1 MINSHSSITCHF
13 METAFKCKYIHFM
26 FRGKLENKN
35 ADRVVLLYTKDAK
48 TTKKIYENNKAGVA
62 QTVLQH

>member
-1 MINSHSSITCHF
+1 
-13 METAFKCKYIHFM
+13 METAFKYMYIYFM

-35 ADRVVLLYTKDAK
+35 ADRVFLLHTKDV
-48 TTKKIYENNKAGVA
+48 KKKKNNYENNKARVA

>member
-13 METAFKCKYIHFM
+13 METAFKYMYIHFM

-48 TTKKIYENNKAGVA
+48 TTKKN
-62 QTVLQH
+62 L